1 MRSNNEEDN
10 LAKTIQFIAL
20 IFIAFLMVLALTP
33 TYRIQNGASADLLWN
48 KNEAYIFVN
57 TYHKGWQMSSLHYL
71 GATLREYFN
80 TGTPYAE
87 KQTSILVLHLN
98 GDRVDQY
105 AVKNISLDFYTP
117 WEGSIYANSNGSL
130 MRWTGSSFEKAS
142 SGDQEKFNNAKQHR
156 SLGATEDGWTIN
168 RLFLTGDREK
178 MISRLKSAESNSLCW
193 SSMSLRMQVFS

>member
-71 GATLREYFN
+71 GATL
-80 TGTPYAE
+80 G
-87 KQTSILVLHLN
+87 
-98 GDRVDQY
+98 
-105 AVKNISLDFYTP
+105 NIS
-117 WEGSIYANSNGSL
+117 IQARL
-130 MRWTGSSFEKAS
+130 ML
-142 SGDQEKFNNAKQHR
+142 R
-156 SLGATEDGWTIN
+156 SRPQYWCCT
-168 RLFLTGDREK
+168 
-178 MISRLKSAESNSLCW
+178 
-193 SSMSLRMQVFS
+193 